1 MGRPPKARTTKKAAD
16 APALVVPSLAEPS
29 KAKAAALV
37 VPSLAAEAQ
46 AEPAESKEEPS
57 QAKAALKSR
66 VLTKTQA
73 LARERT
79 LERATAT
86 TEKLRARAKQAKVQA
101 KTRVPA
107 HAKTQERQTR
117 PTRGSVS
124 EWCHWQSKKPDAKAM
139 PPSYRPPK
147 AQSLRPQPP
156 PTPRQPDQKEA
167 LGHVDGDQNNSD
179 FDHDV
184 LRHAASQAGWCHY
197 FLT

>member
-16 APALVVPSLAEPS
+16 APALVVPS
-29 KAKAAALV
+29 
-37 VPSLAAEAQ
+37 
-46 AEPAESKEEPS
+46 EPS

-66 VLTKTQA
+66 VLTKMQA

-147 AQSLRPQPP
+147 APSLRPQPP
-156 PTPRQPDQKEA
+156 PTPRPPDQKEA

-184 LRHAASQAGWCHY
+184 LRQAGSQAGWCHY

>member
-16 APALVVPSLAEPS
+16 APALVVPSLAKPS
-29 KAKAAALV
+29 QVTAAALV

-46 AEPAESKEEPS
+46 AEPAESKEDPS

-66 VLTKTQA
+66 VLTKSQA

-79 LERATAT
+79 LQRATAVA
-86 TEKLRARAKQAKVQA
+86 TETLRARAKQA
-101 KTRVPA
+101 R
-107 HAKTQERQTR
+107 R

-124 EWCHWQSKKPDAKAM
+124 TYHLWQKKPDAKAM
-139 PPSYRPPK
+139 PPSYRPPR
-147 AQSLRPQPP
+147 APSLKPQPP
-156 PTPRQPDQKEA
+156 PMPGPPDQKEA
-167 LGHVDGDQNNSD
+167 LWHVDGDHKNSD
-179 FDHDV
+179 CDHDV